1 MQGESRSSS
10 SMSDM
15 SGRRSCYRGHWRPAE
30 DQKLQQLVQH
40 YGPQNWNF
48 IAEHLVGRS
57 GKSCR
62 LRWYNQLDPNI
73 NKKPFTEE
81 EEQRLLADHR
91 IYGNK
96 WALIARRFEGRTD
109 NALKNHYHVIMARR
123 KRERFALLQ
132 DHHHDPSRK
141 YNYSK
146 STSESTLIRFQ
157 NHENF
162 GSSSS
167 SALLFSSLSFIRRH
181 EQYSTI
187 TTASLRSGEFDGGKK
202 CDFGSNSSTTSSW
215 ADYKQGL
222 LIHGIDPDVPRN
234 IDHHVLRHPFKFS
247 NFGEDCGKEYMM
259 KLAVRLNNNNSAAT
273 LQNLKMASHYHEQEQ
288 AGGDHHHGSLA
299 HDKGAHVTHVPFI
312 DFLGVGISN

>member
-15 SGRRSCYRGHWRPAE
+15 SRRRSCYRGHWRPAE

-48 IAEHLVGRS
+48 IAEHLEGRS

-132 DHHHDPSRK
+132 DHHQHHHHDPS
-141 YNYSK
+141 
-146 STSESTLIRFQ
+146 LL
-157 NHENF
+157 NHHN
-162 GSSSS
+162 
-167 SALLFSSLSFIRRH
+167 SF
-181 EQYSTI
+181 
-187 TTASLRSGEFDGGKK
+187 TTF
-202 CDFGSNSSTTSSW
+202 W
-215 ADYKQGL
+215 
-222 LIHGIDPDVPRN
+222 
-234 IDHHVLRHPFKFS
+234 
-247 NFGEDCGKEYMM
+247 
-259 KLAVRLNNNNSAAT
+259 
-273 LQNLKMASHYHEQEQ
+273 
-288 AGGDHHHGSLA
+288 
-299 HDKGAHVTHVPFI
+299 
-312 DFLGVGISN
+312 

>member
-1 MQGESRSSS
+1 MGESRSSS
-10 SMSDM
+10 SSDM

-48 IAEHLVGRS
+48 IAEHLEGRS

-109 NALKNHYHVIMARR
+109 NALKNHYHVIMSRR

-132 DHHHDPSRK
+132 AHDQHHHDPSR
-141 YNYSK
+141 NFYSK
-146 STSESTLIRFQ
+146 SSESTLRFQ

-162 GSSSS
+162 RPRSSS
-167 SALLFSSLSFIRRH
+167 SASLLSSLSFRRD

-187 TTASLRSGEFDGGKK
+187 TTASPRSGEFGGGKK
-202 CDFGSNSSTTSSW
+202 CDLITSSW
-215 ADYKQGL
+215 ADYKQQAG
-222 LIHGIDPDVPRN
+222 LIHGIDPDHVPRN
-234 IDHHVLRHPFKFS
+234 IDHVLPRRPFKFS

-259 KLAVRLNNNNSAAT
+259 RLAVRLNNNNSAAI
-273 LQNLKMASHYHEQEQ
+273 LQNLKMASHDQQEQ
-288 AGGDHHHGSLA
+288 AGGDHHHHHHGSLA
-299 HDKGAHVTHVPFI
+299 ELDKGTVPPFI
-312 DFLGVGISN
+312 DFLGVGIS